1 MLVLKDDR
9 CLDRDNVIFSY
20 DDPNCQEWQSGRCI
34 NCQPG
39 WGFAGL
45 GICQQAASAPALV
58 NPVPTVSYPTKG
70 ANPQGVTVVNHI
82 FGNEYPPRKSVS
94 VTQTLTNQAYPT
106 SSVNIVQNN
115 GGYVSTATSSL
126 TGASQSLA
134 VGGSG
139 GSGVGSYIRPT
150 IGKTSVTVSSSS
162 GYSNPAATRGV
173 GSTATGGQASA
184 FGGISGS
191 SLIGGPSATPGIGI
205 GGR

>member
-58 NPVPTVSYPTKG
+58 NPVPYPTKG
-70 ANPQGVTVVNHI
+70 ANPQGVTVVNPI
-82 FGNEYPPRKSVS
+82 LGNEYPTPKC
-94 VTQTLTNQAYPT
+94 VTQTNQAYPT

-150 IGKTSVTVSSSS
+150 IGKTSVTVSSS

-173 GSTATGGQASA
+173 GSAATGGQASA
-184 FGGISGS
+184 LGGILGS